1 MQETDFILQN
11 KEKWKEFEEVLK
23 SPDKDPER
31 ITELFIET
39 TDDLSYSR
47 TYYPNRSVRV
57 YLNGISQLVYQA
69 IYKNRSGEKN
79 ILRKFWLEDLPIAMW
94 HSRKSLLWSFI
105 LFAAGLAV
113 GILSSMHY
121 PSFANIMLGDS
132 YIEMTEANIA
142 NGDPMA
148 VYKDEEPFRMFFRIA
163 WNNVRI
169 AYGTFV
175 LGILFGIG
183 TVYVIFYNAIMVG
196 AFIYFFI
203 ERNLFKESF
212 LAIMLHGTL
221 ELSMIV
227 VAGCAGFAL
236 ARGLIFP
243 GTYTRGQALVHS
255 ARNGI
260 KILAGVTVLLI
271 YAAIIESFATRYTE
285 MPDVIRLAII
295 LLSFTIVIGYFVVY
309 PRRMHRI
316 GLIPEDSGEDIPGK
330 KFHQYHLNII
340 KSAGKI
346 FTETFSLFSS
356 NVRSV
361 AWISAA
367 IALLI
372 TLAFGLYTQWNF
384 HEIFFRSDYN
394 FNLMGS
400 LYVWSMFHDTTEFT
414 HYPMMIAVYTILYA
428 AYILF
433 IIRQSNFSLG
443 IKVKPGWKDML
454 NAASIVLVILATFY
468 LPALI
473 TFLITPLILPYA
485 FLWLYISHQEK
496 KLLLFS
502 FRQFLQFTKGNF
514 MRITGTFL
522 STFAI
527 QWIVLLL
534 INSSVLELITEFL
547 YLNLSRYDWL
557 AREVHYIISIFLPY
571 FLLTFVLCLSL
582 YGTTLLY
589 FSIRE
594 INGAHALM
602 TSIQQVGFKKRAYG
616 LEQES

>member
-23 SPDKDPER
+23 SPNKDPER
-31 ITELFIET
+31 ITDLFIET

-79 ILRKFWLEDLPIAMW
+79 IFKKFWLEDLPIAMW
-94 HSRKSLLWSFI
+94 HSRKSLFWSFM
-105 LFAAGLAV
+105 LFAAGLTV
-113 GILSSMHY
+113 GIISSMHY
-121 PSFANIMLGDS
+121 PAFANIILGDS

-236 ARGLIFP
+236 AKGLIFP
-243 GTYTRGQALVHS
+243 GTYTRGQALVRS

-285 MPDVIRLAII
+285 MPDAIRLGII

-309 PRRMHRI
+309 PRRLHQK
-316 GLIPEDSGEDIPGK
+316 GLIPEDVGEEIPGK
-330 KFHQYHLNII
+330 KLYQYHLNSI

-346 FTETFSLFSS
+346 FTETFSLFSA
-356 NVRSV
+356 NVRFV
-361 AWISAA
+361 ARAAAA

-372 TLAFGLYTQWNF
+372 TLAFGVYTQWNF
-384 HEIFFRSDYN
+384 HEVFFQSEHH
-394 FNLMGS
+394 FSPMGFI
-400 LYVWSMFHDTTEFT
+400 YVWSMFHETTEFST
-414 HYPMMIAVYTILYA
+414 YPYMIAVYAVLYA
-428 AYILF
+428 FF
-433 IIRQSNFSLG
+433 IIYIFRLSNNSLG
-443 IKVKPGWKDML
+443 VKVKPGWKDTL
-454 NAASIVLVILATFY
+454 NAALIVVLVIATFF
-468 LPALI
+468 LPGLI
-473 TFLITPLILPYA
+473 TFLIVPLLLPFL
-485 FLWLYISHQEK
+485 FLWIYISHQEK
-496 KLLLFS
+496 KFILSTTRRLAEFA
-502 FRQFLQFTKGNF
+502 KGNIL
-514 MRITGTFL
+514 RITGTFL

-527 QWIVLLL
+527 QWIALLL

-547 YLNLSRYDWL
+547 YLNLARYDWI
-557 AREVHYIISIFLPY
+557 AKEIPYIISIFIPF

-582 YGTTLLY
+582 FGTALLY
-589 FSIRE
+589 FSIKE
-594 INGAHALM
+594 VNGANALM

-616 LEQES
+616 LEQEA